1 MGKLKLTGKER
12 KRLEFFTS
20 VKRGK
25 MSLHKAAELLRLSY
39 RQAKRAYARFGVE
52 GSSGLSHRLR
62 GRVSNRR
69 GPVKQR
75 SAILQRYQERYADFG
90 PTLAAEYMAKE
101 KLVVPV
107 QTLRRW
113 LIEDGLWE
121 VTRSRS
127 AHRRWRARKECFG
140 EMVQMDGSHHDWFEG
155 RRRWAVLMVMIDDAT
170 NRSYVR
176 FFEEETTA
184 AAMTTFQRYVERHGL
199 PRSLYVDRDSIYRVT
214 RDATVD
220 EALAGDAPMTQF
232 GRAMRE
238 LDIEL
243 ICAHSP
249 QAKGRVE
256 RRNGVLQDRLVKA
269 LRLAGIVTLEEANR
283 FVEEEYLA
291 GMDARFQVPAARK
304 ADVHRRVPRGLDLA
318 LVLSFQE
325 LRVVQ
330 ADWTVAWRRRW
341 FQLTASNQK
350 LALVGGRVTVCE
362 QLDGKIR
369 LRYQGRELAW
379 EELPERPKAATE
391 PKRTRTSVGTVN
403 VSKGPWKPAADHP
416 WRGKR

>member
-1 MGKLKLTGKER
+1 MGKLKLTVKER
-12 KRLEFFTS
+12 RRLELFTS
-20 VKRGK
+20 VKGDK
-25 MSLHKAAELLRLSY
+25 LSLRKAAELLKLSY
-39 RQAKRAYARFGVE
+39 RQAKRSYARYGLE
-52 GSSGLSHRLR
+52 GATGLGHRLR

-69 GPVKQR
+69 GAVAQR

-90 PTLAAEYMAKE
+90 PTLAAEYLAKE
-101 KLVVPV
+101 SLAVPV

-113 LIEDGLWE
+113 LIEEGLWE
-121 VTRSRS
+121 VTQSRS
-127 AHRRWRARKECFG
+127 AHRRWRARKDCFG

-155 RRRWAVLMVMIDDAT
+155 RRAWAVLMVMIDDAT

-184 AAMTTFQRYVERHGL
+184 AAMTTFQRYVGRHGL

-220 EALAGDAPMTQF
+220 EALAGDAPLTQF
-232 GRAMRE
+232 GRAMQE

-269 LRLAGIVTLEEANR
+269 LRLAGIATLAEANR

-291 GMDARFQVPAARK
+291 GMDARFQVPPARK
-304 ADVHRRVPRGLDLA
+304 ADVHRRVPRGVDLA

-325 LRVVQ
+325 PRVVQ
-330 ADWTVAWRRRW
+330 ADWTLGWRRRW
-341 FQLTASNQK
+341 FQLTESNQK
-350 LALVGGRVTVCE
+350 LALVGQRVLICE

-369 LRYQGRELAW
+369 LRYQGRDLAW
-379 EELPERPKAATE
+379 EELPERPKAPARPRPTT
-391 PKRTRTSVGTVN
+391 TRTGKA
-403 VSKGPWKPAADHP
+403 KGSWKPAADHP
-416 WRGKR
+416 WRRGR

>member
-1 MGKLKLTGKER
+1 MGKLRLTAKER
-12 KRLEFFTS
+12 RRLELFAR
-20 VKRGK
+20 VKRGA
-25 MSLHKAAELLRLSY
+25 MSLRKASALLKLSY
-39 RQAKRAYARFGVE
+39 RQAKRGYARYGGE
-52 GSSGLSHRLR
+52 GAAGLGHRLR

-69 GPVKQR
+69 GAVAR
-75 SAILQRYQERYADFG
+75 RAAILRRYQERYADFG
-90 PTLAAEYMAKE
+90 PTLAAEYLAKD
-101 KLVVPV
+101 KLPVPV

-113 LIEDGLWE
+113 LIEEGLWQ

-155 RRRWAVLMVMIDDAT
+155 RRPWAVLMVMIDDAT
-170 NRSYVR
+170 NRSYAR

-184 AAMTTFQRYVERHGL
+184 AAMTTFQRYVARHGL
-199 PRSLYVDRDSIYRVT
+199 PRSLYVDRDSIYRTT
-214 RDATVD
+214 RDATLD
-220 EALAGDAPMTQF
+220 EALAGDTPLTQF
-232 GRAMRE
+232 GRAMGE

-269 LRLAGIVTLEEANR
+269 LRLAGIATLEEANQFLER
-283 FVEEEYLA
+283 EYLA
-291 GMDARFQVPAARK
+291 EVNGQFQVAPTRP
-304 ADVHRRVPRGLDLA
+304 ADVHRRLPRGVDLA

-325 LRVVQ
+325 QRVVQ

-341 FQLTASNQK
+341 FQLTAANQK
-350 LALVGGRVTVCE
+350 LALVRRQVTVCE

-379 EELPERPKAATE
+379 EELPERPKTTKPKETRARATE
-391 PKRTRTSVGTVN
+391 SN
-403 VSKGPWKPAADHP
+403 KGPWKPAADHP
-416 WRGKR
+416 WRRGG